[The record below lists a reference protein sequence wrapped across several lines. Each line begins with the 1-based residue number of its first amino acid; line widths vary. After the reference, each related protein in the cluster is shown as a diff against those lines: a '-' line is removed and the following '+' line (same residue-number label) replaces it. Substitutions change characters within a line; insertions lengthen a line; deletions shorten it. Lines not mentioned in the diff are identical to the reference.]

1 MYVNVVPFRILFSLC
16 EDNIGASK
24 TLMTF
29 MLFILITCKLCT
41 GGMIIRTTKPKKPKK
56 GKYQWCILTLILAST
71 TCTNTGFLSYFWS
84 QAYTSI

>member
-1 MYVNVVPFRILFSLC
+1 MLVSINKATFVQIIIYVSLLKKPEAVLWRIYVNVVPFRILFSLC

-56 GKYQWCILTLILAST
+56 GKY
-71 TCTNTGFLSYFWS
+71 
-84 QAYTSI
+84 